1 MKLDQFMR
9 IAIEEAKISLREGN
23 NGFGS
28 VIIKDGNIIV
38 SSHDKEDTENDP
50 TSHAEM
56 NAIREASKIIGKKL
70 SGCILVSTHEPCP
83 MCASAIVWAGITDV
97 AYGYSIDEAV
107 LQGRKRIE
115 LSCKDIFNKAET
127 KISTYEGI
135 LNDECSVLY
144 RKDVRREV
152 ERLRNADDKVL
163 SELNEDSICRR
174 LNWFS
179 ENKSAFDFI
188 TEDILSS
195 GHRLLLKRFGITQE
209 EAPVIKKSDREII
222 FHSIN
227 FCPTL
232 EACKILELDT
242 RYICKKMNELSTD
255 TLLKQIDGRLKF
267 TRNYDKLRPYTEYC
281 EEVISLSEILRA
293 PV

>member
-38 SSHDKEDTENDP
+38 SSHDKEDTENDS

-222 FHSIN
+222 FHSFN

-242 RYICKKMNELSTD
+242 RYICKTMNELSTD

-281 EEVISLSEILRA
+281 EEVISLSEIL
-293 PV
+293 

>member
-144 RKDVRREV
+144 RKDVRRDV
-152 ERLRNADDKVL
+152 ERLRNADDKIL

-255 TLLKQIDGRLKF
+255 TLLKQIDGRLNF

-281 EEVISLSEILRA
+281 EEVISLSEIF
-293 PV
+293 

>member
-281 EEVISLSEILRA
+281 EEVISLSEIF
-293 PV
+293 